1 MVTIAQIQTHRR
13 ALGCLTVMVVCALV
27 AAIPSSLRAQAVLT
41 GYVSDTAALAVFGA
55 RVSIDGTTSQTQT
68 DEKGFF
74 RIAGVP
80 PGRRS
85 VHVVRLGFRPV
96 DIPVQIELAGTAE
109 IKVVLTPVVVGLPT
123 VLVRPGRV
131 RYSGRLAGYYKRL
144 ESKSGGYFIT
154 REDID
159 RDNPSTTGQ
168 LLRRIPAIQVVRG
181 RGGITGIRMR
191 NRRCWP
197 LVWVDGMPMPAG
209 EVDIDAFVPSSIQG
223 IELYLGAT
231 TAPLAFTLNE
241 AKSSCGT
248 ILIWSRGPDTDPVH
262 RAVRP
267 LDIERLLAGKGVYTT
282 QTVDR
287 SAYLDS
293 TKELDLQFPP
303 SLFASHTPGLVIVEF
318 VVDASGRVEE
328 NTVGVVSSTAPL
340 FTDAVRVALST
351 AAFIPALK
359 DGKPVRQLV
368 HQPFEFDV
376 EKGGARSPSV
386 RQ

>member
-1 MVTIAQIQTHRR
+1 MVMIAQIHMQRR
-13 ALGCLTVMVVCALV
+13 VLGCLAVMIVCALMTG
-27 AAIPSSLRAQAVLT
+27 IPASLRAQAVLT
-41 GYVSDTAALAVFGA
+41 GYVTDTAALAVFGA
-55 RVSIDGTTSQTQT
+55 RVSINGTTSQMQT

-74 RIAGVP
+74 RLTDVP
-80 PGRRS
+80 LGRQS
-85 VHVVRLGFRPV
+85 VHVVRLGFKPV
-96 DIPVQIELAGTAE
+96 DIPVQMELAGTAE

-123 VLVRPGRV
+123 VLVKPGRV

-154 REDID
+154 REEID

-168 LLRRIPAIQVVRG
+168 LLRRVPAIQVIKG

-209 EVDIDAFVPSSIQG
+209 EVDLDAFVPSSIQG

-262 RAVRP
+262 RAARP
-267 LDIERLLAGKGVYTT
+267 LDLEGLLASKGVYTT

-287 SAYLDS
+287 SAQLDS
-293 TKELDLQFPP
+293 TKALDLKFPP

-351 AAFIPALK
+351 ASFIPALK
-359 DGKPVRQLV
+359 DGRPVRQLV

-376 EKGGARSPSV
+376 EKGAARSPSL